1 MCITFAFALFV
12 CFVFNIV
19 CMTDNSLG
27 VAASLSLYRFV
38 LGIAVFYL
46 ALEVNEKY

>member
-1 MCITFAFALFV
+1 
-12 CFVFNIV
+12 
-19 CMTDNSLG
+19 MTDNSLG

-46 ALEVNEKY
+46 ALELNENINYQTRVHISGLGLL

>member
-1 MCITFAFALFV
+1 MYEFRLWFV
-12 CFVFNIV
+12 CMLHLLILCVA
-19 CMTDNSLG
+19 MTDYIS

-38 LGIAVFYL
+38 LGVAVFYL